1 MASKKKI
8 VRKTAKRKP
17 AAKLVA
23 ITLVQGEEREYQ
35 IKSGTTLEAFMAQ
48 NGLEGNARVNGN
60 EADGSE
66 KLRKGDLVT
75 IVPDVQGGVS
85 A

>member
-1 MASKKKI
+1 MAAKKKST
-8 VRKTAKRKP
+8 RKTAKRKP
-17 AAKLVA
+17 AAKLVP

-35 IKSGTTLEAFMAQ
+35 IKSGTSLAAFMAA
-48 NGLEGNARVNGN
+48 NGLTGNARVNGN